1 MLVYFINPHQN
12 GTLGRTF
19 SNIVTFRHTASK
31 MNFIFKVVMDSGRM
45 GVLQTNCRF
54 PEMSRFFPKAE
65 IINKIDLR
73 LWSINKVIKKTI
85 DKKSVKTSSQEDYL
99 FLTTKDTKYPDLF
112 SIIGGFNGKI
122 VLLLDDHLFST
133 YKLVNKIVEYFGV
146 SRVKTFSI
154 TPIKENPYFQKMPLS
169 KVEEMV
175 IGWPVSQRFLSVN
188 KYKDRDNKG

>member
-73 LWSINKVIKKTI
+73 LWSINKVIKNMI
-85 DKKSVKTSSQEDYL
+85 
-99 FLTTKDTKYPDLF
+99 
-112 SIIGGFNGKI
+112 
-122 VLLLDDHLFST
+122 LL
-133 YKLVNKIVEYFGV
+133 K
-146 SRVKTFSI
+146 
-154 TPIKENPYFQKMPLS
+154 
-169 KVEEMV
+169 
-175 IGWPVSQRFLSVN
+175 
-188 KYKDRDNKG
+188 